1 MVHSVIKINLLV
13 YTMHI
18 AKKEIMHDFIDQ
30 YFFVISRKTIRR
42 LMLNVID
49 R

>member
-1 MVHSVIKINLLV
+1 
-13 YTMHI
+13 MHI
-18 AKKEIMHDFIDQ
+18 AKTEIMHNFIDQ

-42 LMLNVID
+42 LMLNVSN